1 MKTRSLRVLAI
12 GVLVIGLLAGCAT
25 PAANR
30 EDLGGLVRGENPE
43 YFAHPLRVIALGFN
57 AAGYGLQYG
66 LVEPA
71 YFLFA
76 APVPE
81 LVGLSLEERSYL
93 AERQEAWRRYKMVE
107 EPQPI
112 R

>member
-12 GVLVIGLLAGCAT
+12 GVLVVGLLAGCAT

-30 EDLGGLVRGENPE
+30 EDLGGMVRGENPE

-57 AAGYGLQYG
+57 AVGYPLQYG

-71 YFLFA
+71 YILLL
-76 APVPE
+76 PGPGPE
-81 LVGLSLEERSYL
+81 IVGLSLEERRYL
-93 AERQEAWRRYKMVE
+93 GERFDTWTSWTK
-107 EPQPI
+107 
-112 R
+112 

>member
-12 GVLVIGLLAGCAT
+12 GVLVVGLLAGCAT
-25 PAANR
+25 QAANR

-43 YFAHPLRVIALGFN
+43 YFAHPLRLIGLAFN
-57 AAGYGLQYG
+57 ATGNVVQYG
-66 LVEPA
+66 LVEPG

-81 LVGLSLEERSYL
+81 FVGLSLEERRYL
-93 AERQEAWRRYKMVE
+93 AERQEAWATYWMVG

>member
-12 GVLVIGLLAGCAT
+12 GVLVVGLLAGCT
-25 PAANR
+25 TQAANR
-30 EDLGGLVRGENPE
+30 EDLGGLARGDNPE
-43 YFAHPLRVIALGFN
+43 YFAHPLRVISLGFY
-57 AAGYGLQYG
+57 AAGNIVQYG
-66 LVEPA
+66 LMEPF

-81 LVGLSLEERSYL
+81 FVGLSLEERRYL
-93 AERQEAWRRYKMVE
+93 AERQEAWVTYRVA